1 MAGLFITGTDTG
13 CGKTEVTLGLMHK
26 LQQRGEQ
33 VVGMKPIASGAADT
47 DQGLRNEDALRIQAQ
62 SGLELPYQQ
71 VNPFV
76 FQPAIAPHLAAFQTG
91 ESIHISDIV
100 DGYQS
105 LAEGA
110 EHVLVEGV
118 GGWHVPLGDQDT
130 LADLARA
137 LELPVVMV
145 VGMRLGCL
153 NHALMTAECMLNA
166 GVTFAGWVANQ
177 VEPEMAA
184 REENLATLRTW
195 LPAPCLGE
203 IPYLEAANPEVVA
216 GYLSDLLCDLTGLS
230 VDHCAQD

>member
-13 CGKTEVTLGLMHK
+13 CGKTEVTLGLMHR
-26 LQQRGEQ
+26 LQQQGKQ
-33 VVGMKPIASGAADT
+33 VVGMKPIASGAADS
-47 DQGLRNEDALRIQAQ
+47 DQGLCNEDALRIQAQ
-62 SGLELPYQQ
+62 ASLELPYQL

-76 FQPAIAPHLAAFQTG
+76 FQPAIAPHLAALQAG
-91 ESIHISDIV
+91 KSIDIAEIV

-105 LAEGA
+105 LSEEA

-118 GGWHVPLGDQDT
+118 GGWHVPLGEQDT

-153 NHALMTAECMLNA
+153 NHALMTTECMLNA
-166 GVTFAGWVANQ
+166 GVSFAGWVANQ
-177 VEPEMAA
+177 VEPEMSA

-203 IPYLEAANPEVVA
+203 IPYLEETNPEVVA
-216 GYLSDLLCDLTGLS
+216 GYLSDALCDLTGLS
-230 VDHCAQD
+230 VDPCVQD

>member
-26 LQQRGEQ
+26 LQQQGEQ

-62 SGLELPYQQ
+62 ASLELPYQQ
-71 VNPFV
+71 VNRFV
-76 FQPAIAPHLAAFQTG
+76 YRPAIAPHLAALQTG
-91 ESIHISDIV
+91 ESIDIADIV
-100 DGYQS
+100 DGYQN

-118 GGWHVPLGDQDT
+118 GGWHVPLGEQDT
-130 LADLARA
+130 LADLVRA

-145 VGMRLGCL
+145 VGLRLGCL
-153 NHALMTAECMLNA
+153 NHALMTTECMLNA
-166 GVTFAGWVANQ
+166 GVSFAGWVANQ
-177 VEPEMAA
+177 VEPDMAA

-203 IPYLEAANPEVVA
+203 LPYLEETNPELVA
-216 GYLSDLLCDLTGLS
+216 GYLSDVLCDLTGLS
-230 VDHCAQD
+230 VDRCAQD